1 MKQKSQHRLSIQ
13 LSPVLF
19 LDLSEILKDSP
30 KLTKKHLPNIKFITS
45 MAKRQHAWHCRTVIR
60 DSEREM
66 ASPFQVN

>member
-1 MKQKSQHRLSIQ
+1 
-13 LSPVLF
+13 
-19 LDLSEILKDSP
+19 
-30 KLTKKHLPNIKFITS
+30 